1 MSDRHIVEKNFN
13 ELLQTYRAECLPGV
27 TANWQ
32 HLTEKEQLEVAKMNN
47 FFCGMHFM
55 VAMADQADKT
65 LKEWEKVQF
74 GAEKVGAAA
83 LPENATGPESGTIRL
98 VRTMCKAMEK
108 HGSEQVGCSLPFS
121 EYLKTQGIKKVPL
134 SSFKGNRFNIVFH
147 NAAGVYFLNEHA
159 RVFLESIYGTENR
172 LLQAVSADVKVK
184 EYVAATRALG
194 VINKM
199 ITVPLWRVIEDKT
212 LGILDMNAKYTSM
225 RDSLKAWS
233 EDASALFT
241 GEVYLFNDTL
251 INRDVVYE
259 KLVEQCTDD
268 SITVEVLQLM
278 FKSFYLTMERML
290 KDHLPQGVHDKPS
303 AIKISETKS
312 TPKSNV
318 VSERD
323 FAQLD
328 RLLREKPNATTIC
341 LEGMILY
348 ANNKTRSWLDR
359 KNAEEKSE
367 ILKIATKLTPAY
379 KKLFN
384 QRREAIRQHVAQT
397 LKEKQDDIER
407 KKLKAQ
413 QQKEKLVNAIS
424 ADGLWQTADAVEA
437 GMLCYPSVS
446 RQIVA
451 LK

>member
-1 MSDRHIVEKNFN
+1 M
-13 ELLQTYRAECLPGV
+13 L
-27 TANWQ
+27 
-32 HLTEKEQLEVAKMNN
+32 
-47 FFCGMHFM
+47 
-55 VAMADQADKT
+55 
-65 LKEWEKVQF
+65 
-74 GAEKVGAAA
+74 
-83 LPENATGPESGTIRL
+83 
-98 VRTMCKAMEK
+98 
-108 HGSEQVGCSLPFS
+108 
-121 EYLKTQGIKKVPL
+121 
-134 SSFKGNRFNIVFH
+134 
-147 NAAGVYFLNEHA
+147 
-159 RVFLESIYGTENR
+159 
-172 LLQAVSADVKVK
+172 ADVKVK

-233 EDASALFT
+233 EDASALLT

-268 SITVEVLQLM
+268 SITVEILQLM

-328 RLLREKPNATTIC
+328 RLLGEKPNATTIC

-446 RQIVA
+446 RIIVA